1 MTTKSDIAAAVADKT
16 GSSKAAALEAIDAAL
31 DHIASTL
38 AGGERVHL
46 GGFGIFSVKPTKARK
61 GRNPSTGEP
70 VDIPAGRALKFKPAA
85 ELKGRI

>member
-1 MTTKSDIAAAVADKT
+1 MTTKSDIAAAVAEKIQMPKSD
-16 GSSKAAALEAIDAAL
+16 ALRAVDAAL
-31 DHIASTL
+31 DIIGEKL
-38 AGGERVHL
+38 AGGDRVHL